1 MAAVGS
7 STLGVYNPIFY
18 AQEALIHLEE
28 ALGMANRV
36 HRGFDA
42 ERRSFG
48 KGDTINIRK
57 PQKFT
62 AASAPVTS
70 PLGLETETTAV
81 TLDQWKEV
89 KFALTDKEI
98 AYTGTNIIQD
108 HIRPAA
114 FALAN
119 NIDLALCA
127 NVNGT
132 VGNSV
137 ATYNG
142 ANAASTS
149 ILKMRK
155 ALFDAKVPMGGDLHF
170 QVDGEMENDFLAD
183 AAFGQYQGAGN
194 AGVETQ
200 MRGTL
205 GTKYGLEIFANQNAD
220 TITKAAGD
228 LADLAGAVD
237 GEHLKGVTTV
247 TVDNLTNTETI
258 KIGDSFTIAGDSTV
272 YCITNDITVSG
283 AEAALNISPP
293 LQATAAAAAVVTMVN
308 VGAATSMG
316 VAFHKNAFCLA
327 MAQLPEMG
335 NELGARV
342 ATVSDPKTGLSLR
355 SRVYYIGS
363 SSQVHVA
370 LDVLY
375 GVKTLDPMMAVKM
388 TS

>member
-1 MAAVGS
+1 MAAIGS

-28 ALGMANRV
+28 ALGMTSRV

-132 VGNSV
+132 IGNST
-137 ATYNG
+137 ATFNPATAG
-142 ANAASTS
+142 ATT
-149 ILKMRK
+149 LTKMRQ
-155 ALFDAKVPMGGDLHF
+155 ALFDAKVPMSELA
-170 QVDGEMENDFLAD
+170 VMIDGEMEQTFLED
-183 AAFGQYQGAGN
+183 AGFAQYQGAGD
-194 AGVETQ
+194 AGVNTQ
-200 MRGTL
+200 LRGSL
-205 GTKYGLEIFANQNAD
+205 GMKYGMEIFANQNAD
-220 TITKAAGD
+220 TITKDNGT

-237 GEHLKGVTTV
+237 GTFAKGATSV
-247 TVDNLTNTETI
+247 TVDGLTNGETI
-258 KIGDSFTIAGDSTV
+258 KIGDSFTIAGDTTV
-272 YCITNDITVSG
+272 YCITADVTVGSG
-283 AEAALNISPP
+283 EADLACSPALQVAPDDG
-293 LQATAAAAAVVTMVN
+293 AVVTLVN

-316 VAFHKNAFCLA
+316 LAFHKNAFCLA

-355 SRVYYIGS
+355 SRVYYVGN

>member
-1 MAAVGS
+1 MAAIGS

-28 ALGMANRV
+28 ALGMASRV

-132 VGNSV
+132 IGNSV
-137 ATYNG
+137 ATFNPATAG
-142 ANAASTS
+142 ATT
-149 ILKMRK
+149 LTKMRQ
-155 ALFDAKVPMGGDLHF
+155 ALFDAKVPMSELS
-170 QVDGEMENDFLAD
+170 VMIDGEMEQTFLED
-183 AAFGQYQGAGN
+183 AGFAQYQGAGD
-194 AGVETQ
+194 AGVNTQ
-200 MRGTL
+200 LRGSL
-205 GTKYGLEIFANQNAD
+205 GMKYGMEIFANQNAD
-220 TITKAAGD
+220 TITKTAGT

-237 GEHLKGVTTV
+237 GAHAKGVSTV
-247 TVDNLTNTETI
+247 TIDNLTNSETI
-258 KIGDSFTIAGDSTV
+258 KIGDSFTIAGDATV
-272 YCITNDITVSG
+272 YCITNDVTVSG
-283 AEAALNISPP
+283 AEAALNISPA
-293 LQATAAAAAVVTMVN
+293 LQVAVSGGEVATLVN

-316 VAFHKNAFCLA
+316 LAFHKNAFCLA

-355 SRVYYIGS
+355 SRVYYVGN

>member
-1 MAAVGS
+1 MAAIGS

-28 ALGMANRV
+28 ALGMASRV

-62 AASAPVTS
+62 AASAPVEA

-127 NVNGT
+127 NVNNT
-132 VGNSV
+132 IGNST
-137 ATYNG
+137 ATFNPATAG
-142 ANAASTS
+142 ATT
-149 ILKMRK
+149 LTKMRQ
-155 ALFDAKVPMGGDLHF
+155 ALFDAKVPMSELS
-170 QVDGEMENDFLAD
+170 VMIDGEMEQTFLED
-183 AAFGQYQGAGN
+183 AGFAQYQGAGD
-194 AGVETQ
+194 AGVNTQ
-200 MRGTL
+200 LRGSL
-205 GTKYGLEIFANQNAD
+205 GMKYGMEIFANQNAD
-220 TITKAAGD
+220 TITKVAGT
-228 LADLAGAVD
+228 LADLDGLTDGA
-237 GEHLKGVTTV
+237 HAKGVAAV
-247 TVDNLTNTETI
+247 TVDNLTNGQTI
-258 KIGDSFTIAGDSTV
+258 KIGDSVAFAGDPTV
-272 YCITNDITVSG
+272 YCITADVTVGSGEAILAITPTLQV
-283 AEAALNISPP
+283 AADAGIA
-293 LQATAAAAAVVTMVN
+293 ATLVN

-316 VAFHKNAFCLA
+316 LAFHKNAFCLA

-355 SRVYYIGS
+355 SRVYYVGN